1 MSRKMANFLTS
12 TIFIKFLY
20 RFIRTYAATF
30 RLTVENEKP
39 WMDHVDAGGRVL
51 LCCWHQQF
59 FSFIRYFKAYSQYKP
74 SLMISKSKDGE
85 IIAGIAELTGWI
97 TARGSSSRGGKT
109 ALQKMIQN
117 LKKNGLAAHII
128 DGPRGP
134 AGIVKKGAIYLA
146 QDADAMIVPMYA
158 IAKKAWYFN
167 SWDRFCL
174 PKPFSKV
181 IIRYG
186 EMIKIQTNGDH
197 GLIEKNR
204 KFLEDIMRPGLHIF

>member
-1 MSRKMANFLTS
+1 
-12 TIFIKFLY
+12 
-20 RFIRTYAATF
+20 
-30 RLTVENEKP
+30 
-39 WMDHVDAGGRVL
+39 MDHVNAGGRVL

-59 FSFIRYFKAYSQYKP
+59 FSFIRYFKEYSQYKP

-85 IIAGIAELTGWI
+85 IIAGVANLTGWV
-97 TARGSSSRGGKT
+97 TARGSSSRGGIS
-109 ALQKMIQN
+109 ALQKMIQQ
-117 LKKNGLAAHII
+117 LKENGLAAHII

-186 EMIKIQTNGDH
+186 DMIKAPKNDDNGF
-197 GLIEKNR
+197 IEKHR
-204 KFLEDIMRPGLHIF
+204 KHLEETMRPALYHFG